1 MDDRVTQLTSE
12 VARSLK
18 NRLPQLIKDVND
30 RLCDAIPEFN
40 NTEMRRLMDASTE
53 ANLNSI
59 FDTLLLGIRQDDITT
74 PPAAAHYARRFAQHD
89 LTLQALLR
97 AYRLGGHTVEQWAI
111 DEIRAWDLSA
121 AEALSTTQR
130 IAQLIN
136 GYAEQVVNEL
146 VNVYTSERRAWGER
160 SEAAQVARIHAVLD
174 TDTLET
180 AAAEELL
187 GVPLRGWHVAAVA
200 WTDSPEPLRGLRPL
214 LTEISSV
221 PTLTVRVDAGTT
233 WAWLRFTTPPTMD
246 KALLATRLAEHPG
259 LRVALGE
266 PGMGLN
272 GFRVSHQESLRVR
285 KVAEFDTTTGRQLFD
300 HADLAL
306 AGLLV
311 DRRDEVRTWVHRTLG
326 ELAGPDDSMAR
337 LRDTLRVFFETN
349 GSYNDTA
356 TRMHMH
362 KNTVFKRVR
371 KAEEILA
378 QPIADK
384 RRTLEI
390 AVLLCDQ
397 LALAGGDHS

>member
-1 MDDRVTQLTSE
+1 V
-12 VARSLK
+12 
-18 NRLPQLIKDVND
+18 I
-30 RLCDAIPEFN
+30 
-40 NTEMRRLMDASTE
+40 
-53 ANLNSI
+53 
-59 FDTLLLGIRQDDITT
+59 
-74 PPAAAHYARRFAQHD
+74 
-89 LTLQALLR
+89 
-97 AYRLGGHTVEQWAI
+97 EQWAI
-111 DEIRAWDLSA
+111 DELRGWDLSA

-130 IAQLIN
+130 ITQLVN

-146 VNVYTSERRAWGER
+146 IDVYSAERRTWGER
-160 SEAAQVARIHAVLD
+160 SDAAQVARIHAVLS

-180 AAAEELL
+180 TAAEELL
-187 GVPLRGWHVAAVA
+187 GVPLRGWHVAAII

-214 LTEISSV
+214 LTEISSA

-233 WAWLRFTTPPTMD
+233 WAWLRFTTPPVVDT
-246 KALLATRLAEHPG
+246 ALLQTRLADHPG

-266 PGMGLN
+266 PGIGIS
-272 GFRVSHQESLRVR
+272 GFRISHQEALRVR
-285 KVAEFDTTTGRQLFD
+285 KVAEFDTTAGRQLFD
-300 HADLAL
+300 HTDLGL

-311 DRRDEVRTWVHRTLG
+311 DRRDDVRTWVQRTLG
-326 ELAGPDDSMAR
+326 ELAGPDESMAR

-384 RRTLEI
+384 RRTIEI

-397 LALAGGDHS
+397 LALARDEHS